1 MTRRMLTILTPLLL
15 SGCGPLTAPLTLPLC
30 PEQQK
35 IIDES
40 WNNMLAPADRLD
52 RELLFDVVAAGSLYQ
67 LGVDRLHLR
76 SEKNY
81 NHGQVIME
89 IDCDRAS
96 PNTDQFTITILDE
109 RAQTIRRERYSRE
122 EIEERLKALYE
133 SPLAEQKDKPESPE
147 QAQRRL
153 EREKHQ
159 QRIAAATQPASVR

>member
-1 MTRRMLTILTPLLL
+1 MTRRILTILTPLLL

-30 PEQQK
+30 PDQQK
-35 IIDES
+35 IVDQS

-81 NHGQVIME
+81 NHGRVIME

-109 RAQTIRRERYSRE
+109 RAQTMRRERYTRQ
-122 EIEERLKALYE
+122 EIEERMRDLCE
-133 SPLAEQKDKPESPE
+133 VSITQKDKPESPE

-153 EREKHQ
+153 EREKHH